1 MRIETKDNNEKSK
14 EFLWK
19 RSNNLAHL
27 VSQRLTNA
35 AQSIMKPVIAS
46 TPPNQTEIQWMMEN
60 ETAKSKG
67 IDKELIILENFHRQ
81 QSIKI
86 KTNLRVLK

>member
-46 TPPNQTEIQWMMEN
+46 TPPNQTEIQ
-60 ETAKSKG
+60 
-67 IDKELIILENFHRQ
+67 
-81 QSIKI
+81 
-86 KTNLRVLK
+86 